1 MDNDIKDDVEV
12 NEEESF
18 ADLFAKSYRQEER
31 LKPGQKLEARV
42 IKISNDWVFLDT
54 GRKGEGVIDRKE
66 FLDVDGNLTVA
77 EGDTVSAY
85 FLATKDGEFRFTT
98 KIGGGAAGNAQLE
111 DAWQNAI
118 PVEGVVEKEIKGG
131 YEVKLAGNT
140 RAFCPFSQMGLKRVT
155 DPAEY
160 VGKRFSFKITT
171 YGEKGRNIVVSRREL
186 LEAEQRQQKDALK
199 ETLQVGMRLKGT
211 VTSIRD
217 FGAFVDIG
225 GMEGLIPISEVA
237 WGRVKSVSEVL
248 SVGQEVEVV
257 LKQADWDKD
266 RISFSLKDTLADP
279 WDAAV
284 ARYPEG
290 STHTGRVS
298 RLAAFGAFVTLEEGI
313 DGLLHIG
320 KLGGGKRIN
329 HPREVLKEGETVEV
343 IVEGVDRETK
353 RISLALAA
361 VKLAEAEQEGIIA
374 DFRRTS
380 EATAAQSMGSLGDL
394 LQKKLQQTKK

>member
-98 KIGGGAAGNAQLE
+98 KIGGAAAGNAQLE

-298 RLAAFGAFVTLEEGI
+298 RLAAFGAYPDPTGRDGI
-313 DGLLHIG
+313 RIAAGDVLLGLASS
-320 KLGGGKRIN
+320 
-329 HPREVLKEGETVEV
+329 GE
-343 IVEGVDRETK
+343 R
-353 RISLALAA
+353 
-361 VKLAEAEQEGIIA
+361 
-374 DFRRTS
+374 
-380 EATAAQSMGSLGDL
+380 GSLPSAGAMRSSACSSPA
-394 LQKKLQQTKK
+394 